1 MRVKIIINIRLCS
14 SISLCKFNSI
24 SSSQY
29 RFISILEKMNSR
41 LKLIVRR
48 IPRETYRTKYFKPR
62 DLSMEFLNGTDPI
75 DSRFQTWSQVKSP
88 CPCFR
93 FAKKD
98 VTRWFYSRPR
108 PQERFPLNE
117 MAIRDRK
124 KKGNYFHGES
134 EIDCYD
140 YNRIITDPNWITR
153 SFIRKEELCCF
164 CQGRGIVIPV
174 RVRFRNVDLDLEK
187 NIDSRDNRYDF
198 SSFSKNDGRT
208 KKQRKCFIER

>member
-24 SSSQY
+24 SSSQS

-98 VTRWFYSRPR
+98 VTRWFCVPVYDRKNDFPWTRWRSGTGKKKETISTAKARSIVTITIGLSRIR
-108 PQERFPLNE
+108 IEL
-117 MAIRDRK
+117 RDR
-124 KKGNYFHGES
+124 S
-134 EIDCYD
+134 
-140 YNRIITDPNWITR
+140 
-153 SFIRKEELCCF
+153 
-164 CQGRGIVIPV
+164 
-174 RVRFRNVDLDLEK
+174 LEK
-187 NIDSRDNRYDF
+187 KNYAVFVKDGELLYLFVYDF
-198 SSFSKNDGRT
+198 V
-208 KKQRKCFIER
+208 I